1 VAAALLRSTTLS
13 SAAIMS
19 SSVTTTLEKQSSSS
33 ADVFETLEPW
43 PDRRFEVMLKVG
55 GEQVVDE
62 ECLDALLRQPA
73 QQKCDF
79 EAKRPCASSEFWRVS
94 LSLT

>member
-1 VAAALLRSTTLS
+1 
-13 SAAIMS
+13 
-19 SSVTTTLEKQSSSS
+19 
-33 ADVFETLEPW
+33 
-43 PDRRFEVMLKVG
+43 MLKVA